1 MNRKIVY
8 IIVMMAVVAAA
19 LSCIPPGP
27 VSGYE
32 SKGKRDPFVS
42 LVGQDKVSHSA
53 GLEGIVS
60 VNDVLLEGIAIGP
73 SGKNIAI
80 LNGQMVKEKDK
91 FGLLQIKK
99 ISKKTVELSIDG
111 KVHTLSLQEEK
122 GIKVGE

>member
-1 MNRKIVY
+1 M
-8 IIVMMAVVAAA
+8 MMAVVAVA
-19 LSCIPPGP
+19 LLYILPGP

-32 SKGKRDPFVS
+32 SKGKRDPFVP
-42 LVGQDKVSHSA
+42 LVGQDKGSHST

-80 LNGQMVKEKDK
+80 LNGQIVKEKDR

>member
-8 IIVMMAVVAAA
+8 IIIVIAVAGI
-19 LSCIPPGP
+19 LYLLPRP

-32 SKGKRDPFVS
+32 SKGKRDPFVP
-42 LVGQDKVSHSA
+42 LVGQDRGNRSA
-53 GLEGIVS
+53 GLGGIVS
-60 VNDVLLEGIAIGP
+60 VNDVLLEGIAIGS

-80 LNGQMVKEKDK
+80 LNGQIVKEKDK

-99 ISKKTVELSIDG
+99 IRKKTVEISIDG

>member
-8 IIVMMAVVAAA
+8 IMMMAVVAVA
-19 LSCIPPGP
+19 LLYILPGP

-32 SKGKRDPFVS
+32 SKGKRDPFVP
-42 LVGQDKVSHSA
+42 LVGQDKGSHST

-80 LNGQMVKEKDK
+80 LNGQIVKEKDR